1 MTKIILQALFIA
13 AFLCSISA
21 TFSTGANE
29 GSSIALSDLSS
40 QCLVSNILFSSQ
52 GWHKSSNEW
61 RRLRT
66 DAYQIILRN
75 LSFQIPKLQFSFS
88 QDYQHKTSRR
98 S

>member
-1 MTKIILQALFIA
+1 MTKTILQALFIA
-13 AFLCSISA
+13 VFFCSISA
-21 TFSTGANE
+21 TFSTGADE
-29 GSSIALSDLSS
+29 ESSIALSDLSS

-52 GWHKSSNEW
+52 GWHKSGNVW
-61 RRLRT
+61 RRPRT

-88 QDYQHKTSRR
+88 QGYQRKTPRR

>member
-13 AFLCSISA
+13 AVFSDISA
-21 TFSTGANE
+21 TFSTGADE

>member
-13 AFLCSISA
+13 AVFSSISA

-29 GSSIALSDLSS
+29 ESSIALSDLSS
-40 QCLVSNILFSSQ
+40 HCLLSNVLFSYQ
-52 GWHKSSNEW
+52 GWHKSGNEW

-75 LSFQIPKLQFSFS
+75 ISFQTPKLQFSFS
-88 QDYQHKTSRR
+88 QGYQHKTPRR